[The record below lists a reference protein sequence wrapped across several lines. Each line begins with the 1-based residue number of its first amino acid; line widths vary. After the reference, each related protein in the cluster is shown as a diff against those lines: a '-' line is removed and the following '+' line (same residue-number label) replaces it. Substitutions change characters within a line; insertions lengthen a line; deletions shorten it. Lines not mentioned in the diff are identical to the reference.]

1 MKAPILAL
9 SIGFV
14 VNHLTSC
21 HAFTSNS
28 VPTVDRRSQLDAATS
43 LPLGDANLQRV
54 ETKEEQ
60 PNVGVLL
67 LNLGGP
73 EKTDDV
79 EGMRRTEIGSA

>member
-1 MKAPILAL
+1 M
-9 SIGFV
+9 
-14 VNHLTSC
+14 NQLTSC

-28 VPTVDRRSQLDAATS
+28 VPTVDRRLQLEAATS
-43 LPLGDANLQRV
+43 LPLGDANLQ
-54 ETKEEQ
+54 TKEEQ

-79 EGMRRTEIGSA
+79 EGMRRTDIGSA